1 MTSYDIMFQA
11 MVLTH
16 YGILYF
22 SKQNRK
28 VLGTT
33 VPKIMAAMDMDVAAS
48 TEPLELYVVQVQQ
61 LSGACCQI
69 TLPDSAVVRDILLL
83 LKKQKQDNQS
93 VDHKAPGPM
102 NRKLLFEGRVL
113 GHQEALRSLAAPG
126 LLEVQLIC
134 HQPRAERNVVWDNPQ
149 AVSARAFHFTLCG
162 EHSVGKS
169 SLMWRYAENIF
180 RDPSVYPQS
189 LVGHEFKTIHMMA
202 GDTPVKLFLWDWPT
216 GQERFRPGPAAF
228 FRHKSAVMLVI
239 DLTNPACLDDV
250 DHWLSMMKKVN
261 QSIPTKLL
269 LGNKID
275 VQRQVHRDEAES
287 FAAERGL
294 YYFETSAKDGA
305 GVMEAI
311 DFAVFDALE
320 KSPSVRP
327 QATSVVQQSFP
338 YPSCDMQ

>member
-1 MTSYDIMFQA
+1 
-11 MVLTH
+11 
-16 YGILYF
+16 
-22 SKQNRK
+22 
-28 VLGTT
+28 VLGTP

-83 LKKQKQDNQS
+83 LEKQKQENQN

-102 NRKLLFEGRVL
+102 NRKLLYEGRVL
-113 GHQEALRSLAAPG
+113 GHQEALRSVAAPG

-180 RDPSVYPQS
+180 RDPSVPQARF
-189 LVGHEFKTIHMMA
+189 GHEFKTIHMMA

-239 DLTNPACLDDV
+239 DLTNPHCLDDV
-250 DHWLSMMKKVN
+250 DHWLSMMKA

-327 QATSVVQQSFP
+327 QAMSVVQQSFP
-338 YPSCDMQ
+338 NPSCDMQ

>member
-1 MTSYDIMFQA
+1 M
-11 MVLTH
+11 
-16 YGILYF
+16 
-22 SKQNRK
+22 QNRK
-28 VLGTT
+28 VLGTP
-33 VPKIMAAMDMDVAAS
+33 VPKIMAMAAMAMDVAAS
-48 TEPLELYVVQVQQ
+48 TEPLELYIVQVQQ

-69 TLPDSAVVRDILLL
+69 TVPTTAVVRDVLLL
-83 LKKQKQDNQS
+83 LEKDI
-93 VDHKAPGPM
+93 APGPM

-113 GHQEALRSLAAPG
+113 GHQEALRSLGTAPG
-126 LLEVQLIC
+126 PLEVQLIC

-189 LVGHEFKTIHMMA
+189 LAGHEFKTIHMMA

-250 DHWLSMMKKVN
+250 DHWLSMMKA

-275 VQRQVHRDEAES
+275 VQRQVHREEAES

-305 GVMEAI
+305 GVVEAI

-320 KSPSVRP
+320 KSPSRP
-327 QATSVVQQSFP
+327 QAMPVVQHSFP
-338 YPSCDMQ
+338 NPSCDMQ